1 MQTDSVISCF
11 FLSRKQVFQ
20 VLARVLS
27 VLPDI
32 SPDQTSLKLN
42 HSEVSIFLHISDSC
56 EVHGHL
62 STLSR
67 RHDTIVLHLNA
78 DFLTDG

>member
-32 SPDQTSLKLN
+32 SPDQTTFKLD
-42 HSEVSIFLHISDSC
+42 HGEVSIFLHISDSC
-56 EVHGHL
+56 KVHCHL

-67 RHDTIVLHLNA
+67 RYDTIILHLNA